1 MLTVFL
7 IALFVGG
14 ATMLGGVLGY
24 FMKKTAPVADGA
36 VFSFAAGVMLAASFA
51 ELILPVTENTQPSAL
66 LLGLTGIVAGGALL
80 HLLQKPLDRITES
93 RLCRHSAFKGTD
105 RQKMTE
111 ALLFVAAITIHNLP
125 EGLAAGIGAGAD
137 DFRKTLTV
145 AAGVAL
151 QNVPEGMI
159 VLTPLVAAGFS
170 RKRALA
176 VSLLTGVIEIAGT
189 FLGYFAASAAG
200 NVLPFFLCLAGGC
213 MLFIICT
220 DVIEFANRLA
230 GKTVSGYAFLFGCCG
245 MLLMD
250 RFFS

>member
-1 MLTVFL
+1 MITVLL

-14 ATMLGGVLGY
+14 ATMLGGVFGY
-24 FMKKTAPVADGA
+24 FMKRNAPAVDGA

-51 ELILPVTENTQPSAL
+51 ELILPVTNGSPPLRLA
-66 LLGLTGIVAGGALL
+66 LGLAGILAGGALL
-80 HLLQKPLDRITES
+80 HLLQKPLDRFAAS
-93 RLCRHSAFKGTD
+93 RIRLHPAFAATD
-105 RQKMTE
+105 QKKMTE

-125 EGLAAGIGAGAD
+125 EGLAAGIGAGTD

-151 QNVPEGMI
+151 QNIPEGMI
-159 VLTPLVAAGFS
+159 VLTPLIAAGFS

-176 VSLLTGVIEIAGT
+176 VSILTGVIEIAGT
-189 FLGYFAASAAG
+189 FLGYFATAAAG
-200 NVLPFFLCLAGGC
+200 SILPFFLCLAGGC
-213 MLFIICT
+213 MLYIICT
-220 DVIEFANRLA
+220 DVIGDANRLA

>member
-1 MLTVFL
+1 MLTVL
-7 IALFVGG
+7 PIALFVGG
-14 ATMLGGVLGY
+14 ATMFGGVLGY
-24 FMKKTAPVADGA
+24 FMKKNAPAADGT

-51 ELILPVTENTQPSAL
+51 ELILPVTNNAQPKAL
-66 LLGLTGIVAGGALL
+66 LLGLTGIVAGGTLL
-80 HLLQKPLDRITES
+80 HVLQKPLDRFTES
-93 RLCRHSAFKGTD
+93 RICRHNAFEGTD

-125 EGLAAGIGAGAD
+125 EGLAAGIGTRAD

-145 AAGVAL
+145 AAGIAL

-159 VLTPLVAAGFS
+159 VLTPLVTAGFS
-170 RKRALA
+170 RKKALA

-189 FLGYFAASAAG
+189 FLGYFAAAAAG
-200 NVLPFFLCLAGGC
+200 NVLHFFLCLAGGC
-213 MLFIICT
+213 MLYIICT
-220 DVIEFANRLA
+220 DVIEDANRMA
-230 GKTVSGYAFLFGCCG
+230 GKTLSGYAFLLGCCG

>member
-1 MLTVFL
+1 MLTVLL

-24 FMKKTAPVADGA
+24 FMKRNAPVADGA

-51 ELILPVTENTQPSAL
+51 ELILPVTDNANHSAL
-66 LLGLTGIVAGGALL
+66 VLGLTGIFAGGALL
-80 HLLQKPLDRITES
+80 HLLQKPLDRFASS
-93 RLCRHSAFKGTD
+93 RLL
-105 RQKMTE
+105 RQKALNGADQKKMTE

-125 EGLAAGIGAGAD
+125 EGLAAGIGAGTD
-137 DFRKTLTV
+137 DFRRTLTV

-159 VLTPLVAAGFS
+159 VLTPLIDAGFS
-170 RKRALA
+170 RRKALA

-189 FLGYFAASAAG
+189 FLGYVAAAAAG
-200 NVLPFFLCLAGGC
+200 SVLPFFLCLAGGC

-220 DVIEFANRLA
+220 DVIEDANRLA
-230 GKTVSGYAFLFGCCG
+230 GKTVSGYAFLLGCCG